1 MLVLTRKPGEK
12 IMIGDDIV
20 ITFLE
25 SRGGDG
31 IRIGIDAP
39 RHLEIKREEIAVA
52 VADANREATR
62 ANADEVLRGLV
73 PPTPAPPPAVGEPS
87 AGPEGGR
94 PAP

>member
-25 SRGGDG
+25 SRGTDG

-39 RHLEIKREEIAVA
+39 RHLEIKREEIFGA
-52 VADANREATR
+52 VADANLEATQ
-62 ANADEVLRGLV
+62 ASADDVLRGLV
-73 PPTPAPPPAVGEPS
+73 GRGPDAPSGTPSDTTADTP
-87 AGPEGGR
+87 
-94 PAP
+94 

>member
-25 SRGGDG
+25 SRAGDG

-39 RHLEIKREEIAVA
+39 RHLEIKREEIFGA
-52 VADANREATR
+52 VADANLEASRATTDELLR
-62 ANADEVLRGLV
+62 ALANA
-73 PPTPAPPPAVGEPS
+73 PTDRQHPESGPALP
-87 AGPEGGR
+87 
-94 PAP
+94 

>member
-39 RHLEIKREEIAVA
+39 RHLEIKREEISKA
-52 VADANREATR
+52 VADANLEASR
-62 ANADEVLRGLV
+62 ATAADVLRGL
-73 PPTPAPPPAVGEPS
+73 PDAPTDRPSPATE
-87 AGPEGGR
+87 
-94 PAP
+94 APTT

>member
-25 SRGGDG
+25 NRGGDG

-39 RHLEIKREEIAVA
+39 RHLEIKREEIAGA
-52 VADANREATR
+52 VADANLEAAR
-62 ANADEVLRGLV
+62 ATAADVLRGLTS
-73 PPTPAPPPAVGEPS
+73 PPGRGSAPDPGS
-87 AGPEGGR
+87 TTR
-94 PAP
+94 

>member
-39 RHLEIKREEIAVA
+39 RHLEIKREEIFGA
-52 VADANREATR
+52 VADANLEASR
-62 ANADEVLRGLV
+62 ATADDVLRGLGNA
-73 PPTPAPPPAVGEPS
+73 PTPRQDPGSGPAVP
-87 AGPEGGR
+87 
-94 PAP
+94 

>member
-39 RHLEIKREEIAVA
+39 RHLTIKREEIFEA
-52 VADANREATR
+52 VADANREAAR
-62 ANADEVLRGLV
+62 ASAEDILRGLHGEPGES
-73 PPTPAPPPAVGEPS
+73 PPTGPGPA
-87 AGPEGGR
+87 AG
-94 PAP
+94 

>member
-39 RHLEIKREEIAVA
+39 RHLEIKREEIAGA
-52 VADANREATR
+52 VAEANREATR
-62 ANADEVLRGLV
+62 ASVADVLRGLAV
-73 PPTPAPPPAVGEPS
+73 PAD
-87 AGPEGGR
+87 GPENTPGST
-94 PAP
+94 AT

>member
-25 SRGGDG
+25 SRGTDG

-39 RHLEIKREEIAVA
+39 RHLEVKREEIFGA
-52 VADANREATR
+52 VADANLEAAQAT
-62 ANADEVLRGLV
+62 ADDVLRGLR
-73 PPTPAPPPAVGEPS
+73 
-87 AGPEGGR
+87 GPVVALPEDDPDATAR
-94 PAP
+94 

>member
-25 SRGGDG
+25 SRGGEG

-39 RHLEIKREEIAVA
+39 RHLTIKREEIFEA
-52 VADANREATR
+52 VADANREAAR
-62 ANADEVLRGLV
+62 ATAEDVLRGLQGV
-73 PPTPAPPPAVGEPS
+73 TGERSAPDPGPDVGQQPPPS
-87 AGPEGGR
+87 
-94 PAP
+94 

>member
-25 SRGGDG
+25 SRGGEG

-39 RHLEIKREEIAVA
+39 RHLTIKREEIFEA
-52 VADANREATR
+52 VADANREAAR
-62 ANADEVLRGLV
+62 ASAEDILRGLQGETGES
-73 PPTPAPPPAVGEPS
+73 PPTGPGPA
-87 AGPEGGR
+87 AG
-94 PAP
+94 

>member
-39 RHLEIKREEIAVA
+39 RHLEIKREEIAGA

-62 ANADEVLRGLV
+62 ATVDDVLRGL
-73 PPTPAPPPAVGEPS
+73 TAPVDGPGTGSRS
-87 AGPEGGR
+87 ATT
-94 PAP
+94 

>member
-25 SRGGDG
+25 SRGTDG

-39 RHLEIKREEIAVA
+39 RHLEVKREEIFGA
-52 VADANREATR
+52 VADANLEATQ
-62 ANADEVLRGLV
+62 ATADDVLRGLRGPV
-73 PPTPAPPPAVGEPS
+73 AERPEDDARPS
-87 AGPEGGR
+87 TH
-94 PAP
+94 

>member
-73 PPTPAPPPAVGEPS
+73 PPSPTPPPAAP
-87 AGPEGGR
+87 AGSPGAGDQG
-94 PAP
+94 PTP